1 MTPTTETRLRVAVL
15 GAGAIGC
22 YVGGRLTESCDVTLV
37 GRPSVL
43 DPIAADGLTLGRS
56 GKPTITLSPDRLTL
70 TSDPAWVA
78 DSDVVLVTTK
88 SHDTEAIAAAAEPY
102 LGTETVTIS
111 LQNGLHNAR
120 RLRDILP
127 GPVLAGVVTYNVAR
141 TAPATYLQATSGE
154 ILIEASQAG
163 MPFAR
168 AAGAAG
174 LGVEQRQDI
183 VAVQHA
189 KLLMNLNNAVNAL
202 SGRPLKEQLSDRDYR
217 RVLALCQEEALS
229 VFAAAGVAPARL
241 SPLPPSA
248 MVKVLRA
255 SDSIFS
261 TVARTA
267 LKVQPEARSSMADDL
282 AAGRA
287 TEIGEFQGAV
297 VDLGDRL
304 GVPTPVSYRIVAL
317 IRAAEAD
324 GPEDPTAWSAQDL
337 LDAVTP

>member
-1 MTPTTETRLRVAVL
+1 MSVVVSRRAATSPSSAAPPCSTPSPPTASPSVA
-15 GAGAIGC
+15 AA
-22 YVGGRLTESCDVTLV
+22 S
-37 GRPSVL
+37 RPS
-43 DPIAADGLTLGRS
+43 PCR
-56 GKPTITLSPDRLTL
+56 PTRLTL

-111 LQNGLHNAR
+111 LQNGLHNAG

-141 TAPATYLQATSGE
+141 TAPTTYLQATSGE

-163 MPFAR
+163 VPFAR

-183 VAVQHA
+183 VARAARQA
-189 KLLMNLNNAVNAL
+189 ADEPQQRRQRAVRPAAQGAAL
-202 SGRPLKEQLSDRDYR
+202 RPRLPPRPRPVPGGGPVGLRGRGR
-217 RVLALCQEEALS
+217 RP
-229 VFAAAGVAPARL
+229 GP
-241 SPLPPSA
+241 PLPAAPSA

-282 AAGRA
+282 AAGRR
-287 TEIGEFQGAV
+287 
-297 VDLGDRL
+297 DRDR
-304 GVPTPVSYRIVAL
+304 GVPGGRRRPRRPARGADAGQLPHRRAHPRRRGGRPGGPDGLERGRTSSTP
-317 IRAAEAD
+317 
-324 GPEDPTAWSAQDL
+324 
-337 LDAVTP
+337 

>member
-1 MTPTTETRLRVAVL
+1 MTPTTGTRLRVAVL

-22 YVGGRLTESCDVTLV
+22 YVGGRLAESCDVTLV
-37 GRPSVL
+37 GRSSVL
-43 DPIAADGLTLGRS
+43 DPLADLGLTLGRN
-56 GKPTITLSPDRLTL
+56 GKPTVTLSPGRLTL
-70 TSDPAWVA
+70 ATDPSAA
-78 DSDVVLVTTK
+78 AESDVVLVTTK
-88 SHDTEAIAAAAEPY
+88 SQDTEAVAAAAEPH

-111 LQNGLHNAR
+111 LQNGLHNAG
-120 RLRDILP
+120 RLREIMP

-141 TAPATYLQATSGE
+141 TGPATYLQATSGE
-154 ILIEASQAG
+154 ILLEASQAG

-168 AAGAAG
+168 AASRAG

-202 SGRPLKEQLSDRDYR
+202 SGRPLKEQLADRTYR

-229 VFAAAGVAPARL
+229 VFAAAGVTPARL

-282 AAGRA
+282 AAGRS
-287 TEIGEFQGAV
+287 TEIGEFQGTV
-297 VDLGDRL
+297 VALGDRL
-304 GVPTPVSYRIVAL
+304 GVPTPVNHRIVAL
-317 IRAAEAD
+317 VRAAEAD
-324 GPEDPTAWSAQDL
+324 GPEDPTAWSAEDL
-337 LDAVTP
+337 LSAVTA